1 MKHHAFNKTL
11 NLLLIASTLLTLI
24 GCTSTASPNQE
35 QATPTPVPT
44 AIIPTK
50 PTYNVQ
56 RGEVIEEIQFSGR
69 VAPVIQES
77 LFFRSSGRVRNVYVE
92 EGDTVT
98 AGQVIAD
105 LEFLD
110 DLERQ
115 LATDQLSLRRAE
127 IYVENAQIA
136 LDLFELNKPTPDM
149 VQAEAARA
157 LAEAQDAVARA
168 QRAFGITQAT
178 ANQSSID
185 AAYAQ
190 MLMAEQS
197 LERAKTNFE
206 PFANKPETNLTRA
219 RLQAALSAA
228 QQNYDD
234 AVRQYN
240 AFTGGASE
248 SAQDLASAELLV
260 AQAQLADAQAE
271 WERAQENPIPA
282 GYDEELRLK
291 QNELELA
298 QISYEETKVRV
309 ADIEDTI
316 AAAQIIA
323 PIDGVVTKMLVDAGR
338 SAEEFKEYVVVA
350 DMNSLELSA
359 SLTSEEMAS
368 LEEGMVVTA
377 ELLSRPGDTYTGIIR
392 RLPYGTD
399 ATEEED
405 STTRISLDVNPE
417 EAGLEEGDLM
427 RVTVVLEK
435 KESVLW
441 LPPQAI
447 RTFEGRK
454 FVVVQEEGYQ
464 QRVDV
469 KIGIE
474 GADRTEIL
482 EGLQEGQIV
491 VAP

>member
-1 MKHHAFNKTL
+1 MNRHAFNKTL

-24 GCTSTASPNQE
+24 SCSSTASPDQE

-44 AIIPTK
+44 AIVPTK

-77 LFFRSSGRVRNVYVE
+77 LFFRTSGRVRNVYVE

-136 LDLFELNKPTPDM
+136 LDLFVLNKPTPEM
-149 VQAEAARA
+149 VQAEAAWA
-157 LAEAQDAVARA
+157 LAEAQDAVTRA

-190 MLMAEQS
+190 MLMAEQA

-240 AFTGGASE
+240 AFTGGVSE

-271 WERAQENPIPA
+271 WERVQANPIPA

-323 PIDGVVTKMLVDAGR
+323 PIDGVISKLLLGIGR
-338 SAEEFKEYVVVA
+338 SVEEFKEYVIVS
-350 DMNSLELSA
+350 DMTSLEVSA

-368 LEEGMVVTA
+368 LEEGMVVSA

-392 RLPYGTD
+392 RLPYGTA

-405 STTRISLDVNPE
+405 TTTRISLDVNPE

-474 GADRTEIL
+474 GEDRTEIL